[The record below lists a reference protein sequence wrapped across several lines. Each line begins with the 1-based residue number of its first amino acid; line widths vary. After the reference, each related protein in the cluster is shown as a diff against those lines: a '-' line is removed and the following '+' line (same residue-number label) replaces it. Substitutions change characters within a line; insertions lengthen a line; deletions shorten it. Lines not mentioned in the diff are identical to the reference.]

1 MSKYPFRYFLKYL
14 QTHHN
19 QAGHVALALLCVAF
33 LTGTAFAG
41 DKPPL
46 APDQPAAL
54 TTPSRIS
61 ATIEFGL
68 PSIASAVER
77 EVPKRLAT
85 IDERIG
91 CVNRRVFVF
100 RVRAN
105 CDVDGF
111 VDRGAISLVGRGDH
125 LLGSIPIFGSI
136 EGQGANRFTARIHGD
151 AEGRAMVEIES
162 RPKLG
167 KDWSVDLNFSDS
179 FHWTEPPVL
188 HVLGRDISL
197 TRYAEPSIRK
207 QLGRIRAE
215 AREAARKLDL
225 HDKAAKAWEQAFQP
239 VQLSQDPPVWLQ
251 VTPSSAAF
259 AGVHANAKDLS
270 GSLELTGTA
279 QTLIGQAPT
288 AVAPT
293 PLPPLGND
301 ISAPGT
307 FDILLPVQVNYDAMR
322 DKIMQ
327 AVAASDAAPM
337 VKEMQIYP
345 SSGKLVIGVRVAK
358 SGETDPAAGEW
369 LYLSATPSVDAGQ
382 QSIKISNLAADTS
395 LPDGS
400 PAAQLQSQ
408 LLDRLKQ
415 IPDVGYGLAYQN
427 LLNAANE
434 RLNRPLKN
442 GFRME
447 GQLTT
452 AKLDSI
458 QLLADGVSIALRASG
473 DLKILY
479 GM

>member
-1 MSKYPFRYFLKYL
+1 MPSYSHACHTR
-14 QTHHN
+14 TT
-19 QAGHVALALLCVAF
+19 GALALFGLVS
-33 LTGTAFAG
+33 LIGPAFAG

-46 APDQPAAL
+46 MPDQPAPL

-68 PSIASAVER
+68 PSIASVIER
-77 EVPKRLAT
+77 DVPKRLST

-91 CVNRRVFVF
+91 CVNKRVLVF

-105 CDVDGF
+105 CDVGGF
-111 VDRGAISLVGRGDH
+111 VDRGPISLAGRGDH
-125 LLGSIPIFGSI
+125 VAGSVPIFGTI

-162 RPKLG
+162 RPTLG

-179 FHWTEPPVL
+179 FHWTEPPIL

-197 TRYAEPSIRK
+197 TRYAEPSIRR
-207 QLGRIRAE
+207 QLGRIRVE
-215 AREAARKLDL
+215 AREATRRLDL

-239 VQLSQDPPVWLQ
+239 VQLALDPAIWLQ
-251 VTPSSAAF
+251 VTPASPGF
-259 AGVHANAKDLS
+259 AGVHADAKTLS

-279 QTLIGQAPT
+279 QTLVGEAPPTVT
-288 AVAPT
+288 AT
-293 PLPPLGND
+293 PMPQLGNTVGE
-301 ISAPGT
+301 PGT
-307 FDILLPVQVNYDAMR
+307 FELLLPVRVSYDALR

-327 AVAASDAAPM
+327 AIAGSDAASI
-337 VKEMQIYP
+337 VKDMQIYP

-358 SGETDPAAGEW
+358 PGDSDPTAGEW
-369 LYLSATPSVDAGQ
+369 LYLSATPSVDAGP
-382 QSIKISNLAADTS
+382 QSLRIANLVADS
-395 LPDGS
+395 LLPEGS
-400 PAAQLQSQ
+400 PAAQLQNR

-415 IPDVGYGLAYQN
+415 MPDIPYGAAYQS
-427 LLNAANE
+427 LLKAANE
-434 RLNRPLKN
+434 HLNRPLKN

-447 GQLTT
+447 GELTS

-473 DLKILY
+473 NLRILY